1 MKSPD
6 FTVLEQRVLL
16 SETYRENYKCRKNI
30 LRRIN
35 KSYGTKGG
43 SKYRNRIRSRLSVLE
58 REFKSIKTK
67 MVLIGID
74 IGNLLWL
81 DYYPLLNQN

>member
-1 MKSPD
+1 MKSSD
-6 FTVLEQRVLL
+6 FSALEQKLLL
-16 SETYRENYKCRKNI
+16 SNQYSENYKCRKNI

-35 KSYGTKGG
+35 KSYGIKGG
-43 SKYRNRIRSRLSVLE
+43 SKYRNRIRGRLSVLE

-74 IGNLLWL
+74 IGNLL
-81 DYYPLLNQN
+81 